1 VGRVAELGSLGRNY
15 SSQPLFQIT
24 MKMTLT
30 VCSSLLALLGVL
42 VGLFV
47 FPDSEAWLPLI
58 VFTYAFFF
66 HAAWLARPLLL
77 QAVVL
82 IVTLTSVCVAFWC
95 FWEARLSPWHMS
107 IAPLVVIMVEYLAA
121 GTVWFIAR
129 RFVSG
134 SIGPNHP
141 LQRTAGSRLGL
152 QSKLIGPPS
161 LSLGR

>member
-1 VGRVAELGSLGRNY
+1 
-15 SSQPLFQIT
+15 

-42 VGLFV
+42 VGVFV
-47 FPDSEAWLPLI
+47 FPDSGAWLPLI

-66 HAAWLARPLLL
+66 HAAWLARRLLL

-82 IVTLTSVCVAFWC
+82 IVTLASVCVAFWC

-121 GTVWFIAR
+121 GTVWSITR

-134 SIGPNHP
+134 STKGPNQGAAAP
-141 LQRTAGSRLGL
+141 MRVVKRVVAF
-152 QSKLIGPPS
+152 PPGFFS
-161 LSLGR
+161 VR